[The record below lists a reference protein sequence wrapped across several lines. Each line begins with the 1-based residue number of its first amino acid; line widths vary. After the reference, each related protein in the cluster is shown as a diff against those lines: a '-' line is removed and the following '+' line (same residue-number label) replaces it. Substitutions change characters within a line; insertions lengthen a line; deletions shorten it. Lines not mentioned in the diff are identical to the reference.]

1 VSKTPEL
8 YTKPEWSPHI
18 GQEAFDLIDRTVMG
32 VFVSW
37 TPAGLAVSHLT
48 FLLDR
53 ARGEYG
59 TLVSHL
65 ACANEHSE
73 FVRQGRRSVAIFRAE
88 HGYISSSWYPAEPTR
103 DSAPTWNFA
112 VVHCHGCPRPTSQEM
127 TARHLLKLVDH
138 METGREKRWHAG
150 ELGPGGMNRRLPHIL
165 GFELPIERLDAK
177 FKMGQDER
185 LGDTRAAIAKLGD
198 KIDPPLAVLM
208 KRHNENR

>member
-1 VSKTPEL
+1 VSQTPEL
-8 YTKPEWSPHI
+8 YTKPEWSPRT
-18 GQEAFDLIDRTVMG
+18 GTEAFDLIDRTVMG

-37 TPAGLAVSHLT
+37 TPSGLAVSHLT

-53 ARGEYG
+53 ARGEHG

-65 ACANEHSE
+65 ARANEHSE
-73 FVRQGRRSVAIFRAE
+73 FVLQGTRSVAIFRAE

-112 VVHCHGCPRPTSQEM
+112 VVHCHGRPRPTSQEI
-127 TARHLLKLVDH
+127 TARHLVELVDR
-138 METGREKRWHAG
+138 METGREKRWNVK
-150 ELGPGGMNRRLPHIL
+150 ELGPNGMNRRLPHIL

-185 LGDTRAAIAKLGD
+185 LRDTRAAIEKLAD
-198 KIDPPLAVLM
+198 KIDPQLSAVM
-208 KRHNENR
+208 ERHNEKR